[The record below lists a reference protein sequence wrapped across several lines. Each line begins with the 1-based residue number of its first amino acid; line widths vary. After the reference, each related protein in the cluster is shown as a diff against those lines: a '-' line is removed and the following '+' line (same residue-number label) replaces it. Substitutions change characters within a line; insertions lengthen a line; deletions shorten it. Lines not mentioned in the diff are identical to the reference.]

1 MAWSWQLR
9 ALTRWF
15 VQRQCVLIAYVAVVL
30 CDPPCPQVLEENK
43 AAVGIREWGVTQT
56 SLEEVFVK
64 VVERAESAND
74 SETALQISQV

>member
-1 MAWSWQLR
+1 MP
-9 ALTRWF
+9 
-15 VQRQCVLIAYVAVVL
+15 